1 MYKWYNKKYNIY
13 GIIYNINGIIYKWY
27 NKKIFLLPC
36 HVSNELVIPR
46 ETRIEKPIFN
56 RYHSISC
63 LTLPMFNSEKY
74 TQYKRHDMT

>member
-36 HVSNELVIPR
+36 HVSNDS
-46 ETRIEKPIFN
+46 TGQDM
-56 RYHSISC
+56 
-63 LTLPMFNSEKY
+63 TW
-74 TQYKRHDMT
+74 HDMTQ